1 MKMTYPIDARDGRR
15 NRRRP
20 AAILAG
26 SLLAVVGLSGCGGTG
41 TSAGATTGHHGG
53 AAHRVSLSTKQRPK
67 RRPKPILPTY
77 PRLLS
82 SAQGSQPTGF
92 VPAVLVGGKTAA
104 WVARSPAGVGLLSF
118 DRSLVKLELHSGT
131 VDAGSTGW
139 RFGPSV
145 RGAARRSLVAA
156 FNGGFKLA
164 MGSGG
169 FMSYGRVGVP
179 LRDGLAS
186 IVTYADGTT
195 DIGSWHQEVPA
206 PGRPVAS
213 VRQNLSLL
221 IDHGRAASNLDCLT
235 CWGATLG
242 GISDPARSALGV
254 TADGRLIWIG
264 GPHLTVSGLVNALL
278 GARVVRAVELDIN
291 PEWVAG
297 YLYGHR
303 GGVGPL
309 APVPVVPSQT
319 GVPGQFLAPY
329 SRDFFTVQ
337 AR

>member
-1 MKMTYPIDARDGRR
+1 LT
-15 NRRRP
+15 
-20 AAILAG
+20 G
-26 SLLAVVGLSGCGGTG
+26 SLLAVVVLSGCGGTG
-41 TSAGATTGHHGG
+41 TSTGATTAHQGG
-53 AAHRVSLSTKQRPK
+53 AAHRVSLSTTRRPK
-67 RRPKPILPTY
+67 LRPKPILPTY
-77 PRLLS
+77 PSLLS

-92 VPAVLVGGKTAA
+92 APAVLVGRKTAA
-104 WVARSPAGVGLLSF
+104 WIARSPAGVGLLSF
-118 DRSLVKLELHSGT
+118 DQSLVKLELHSGT

-145 RGAARRSLVAA
+145 RGAARHSLVAA

-169 FMSYGRVGVP
+169 FMSYGRVAVP

-195 DIGSWHQEVPA
+195 DIGSWHQELPA

-235 CWGATLG
+235 CWGATLAG
-242 GISDPARSALGV
+242 VSDPARSALGV
-254 TADGRLIWIG
+254 TADGRLIWVG
-264 GPHLTVSGLVNALL
+264 APHLTVAGLVNTLL

-309 APVPVVPSQT
+309 TPMPVVPGQT
-319 GVPGQFLAPY
+319 GVSGPFLAPY

-337 AR
+337 AS